1 MKIDDTEIRCEDI
14 NWADQDRMQ
23 CHAVLMS
30 VYISSLKTVIHKLQA
45 CWCVTVF
52 FVTYEGQGR
61 GFWSR
66 MKPRTGSATWSS
78 LSRL

>member
-1 MKIDDTEIRCEDI
+1 MEIRCEDI

-23 CHAVLMS
+23 CHVVLMK
-30 VYISSLKTVIHKLQA
+30 VHISSLKTLICILQA

-52 FVTYEGQGR
+52 IFTCEGQGQ

-66 MKPRTGSATWSS
+66 MKPRTGSAMWSS